1 MEKNKTLITLLI
13 IILLPPLFSP
23 ASGKVVLVSIEGEI
37 SEGTYVT
44 LKEAESFAFK
54 RNAIL
59 LVELN
64 TPGGL
69 FSSTQK
75 IVEMFLKS
83 RVPIVVYVPK
93 GAICA
98 SAGTI
103 ILLASDVAALANG
116 TSIGAAKPV
125 GVTGEAE
132 EKVVRY
138 VASYVKSI
146 AEERKRNPEISEKFV
161 TEALSLTAEEAYR
174 LGVVDVLSDS
184 REELLKTI
192 NGKVFRNKKLN
203 FDDEITVFDEP
214 LNAKIFRLISNP
226 QIASILLLLGIYLL
240 LFGLTSPGY
249 IAETIGAICLI
260 LALAGLGIIQSIDY
274 FGLLLILLGIILL
287 VAELLTPT
295 YGFFSAASIICI
307 VLGSLLLIKDPTLP
321 VQFYDN
327 FQKFIIGF
335 GLGFGSLMTFV
346 IIKIAQS
353 KKKKSKVGEVV
364 GEKGEVI
371 EFSDGKGYAKVRGEI
386 WKIVSDEAIKKG
398 DEIEVMERDG
408 LTLKVRRVVK

>member
-1 MEKNKTLITLLI
+1 MKIVRKVDVIVSLT
-13 IILLPPLFSP
+13 IILLLST
-23 ASGKVVLVSIEGEI
+23 ASGKVVLVSIESEI

-44 LKEAESFAFK
+44 LKEAESLAFK
-54 RNAIL
+54 KNAIL

-125 GVTGEAE
+125 GVAGEVE
-132 EKVVRY
+132 DKVVKY

-146 AEERKRNPEISEKFV
+146 AEERKRNPEVSEKFV
-161 TEALSLTAEEAYR
+161 TEALSLTAEEAYK
-174 LGVVDVLSDS
+174 LGIVDVLADS

-192 NGKVFRNKKLN
+192 NGKVFRGKEIN
-203 FDDEITVFDEP
+203 FDYDIIVFDEP
-214 LNAKIFRLISNP
+214 LNAKIFRFISNP
-226 QIASILLLLGIYLL
+226 QIASVLLLLGIYLL
-240 LFGLTSPGY
+240 IFGLTSPGY
-249 IAETIGAICLI
+249 VAETIGAICLV

-274 FGLLLILLGIILL
+274 LGLLLILLGVVLL
-287 VAELLTPT
+287 IAELLTPT
-295 YGFFSAASIICI
+295 YGFFSTASVICI
-307 VLGSLLLIKDPTLP
+307 VLGSLLLIRDPTLP
-321 VQFYDN
+321 VQFYDS
-327 FQKFIIGF
+327 FQKFMIGF

-346 IIKIAQS
+346 IIKIAQV

-371 EFSDGKGYAKVRGEI
+371 EFADGKGYAKVRGEI
-386 WKIVSDEAIKKG
+386 WKIVCDEELKKG
-398 DEIEVMERDG
+398 DEIEVIERDG
-408 LTLKVRRVVK
+408 LTLKVKKVVRR